1 MVYFHRKGVGKQHL
15 TRTTFATYSALN
27 LLKQTSFFFSPQQW
41 CSRRV
46 CLCICGDA
54 GVTWNNIAT
63 GCANLWRLVF
73 AFALCHACDAHI
85 PEHLNSTGTRVSM
98 EALFWFV
105 SLPHTVSVCF
115 CVFFKSRNLLLT
127 NLLTGLQPWYWM
139 PTYYSSSGTYVLYI
153 ITFLNQQ
160 SAYLQ
165 SVKRSRKMCCQSTQK
180 RLEGKTFWLIK
191 QCAV

>member
-1 MVYFHRKGVGKQHL
+1 M
-15 TRTTFATYSALN
+15 
-27 LLKQTSFFFSPQQW
+27 
-41 CSRRV
+41 
-46 CLCICGDA
+46 CLRICGDA

-63 GCANLWRLVF
+63 GCANLCRLVF

-139 PTYYSSSGTYVLYI
+139 PTYYSSSVTYVLYI

-165 SVKRSRKMCCQSTQK
+165 SVKRSRKMCCQSITEKVRRQNILADK
-180 RLEGKTFWLIK
+180 TMCSLKTVIRFDEGHDVIQYFWPVK
-191 QCAV
+191 YQCGDIYSNSTVHTL